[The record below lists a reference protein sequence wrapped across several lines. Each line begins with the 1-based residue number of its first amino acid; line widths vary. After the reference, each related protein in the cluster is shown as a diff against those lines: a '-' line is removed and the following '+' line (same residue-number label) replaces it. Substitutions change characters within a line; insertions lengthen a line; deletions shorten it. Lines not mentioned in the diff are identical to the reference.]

1 MAEYDVVVIGAG
13 SGGYVAA
20 IRCAQLGLKTV
31 CVDNYVNAKG
41 ESALGGVCL
50 NVGCIPSKA
59 LLDSTHHYYVAKNH
73 FQQHGINIEGAS
85 FDVAT
90 MMDRKE
96 KIIGRL
102 TDGIAMLFIKNKI
115 KWIKGQARLLSNSR
129 IEVIHSDKKAN
140 TTELKT
146 NHIIIATGSS
156 PAHLELLASDGENIV
171 DSTGALS
178 FDEVPRRFGV
188 VGAGVIGL
196 ELGTVWNRLG
206 AKTIILNRGEKFLKS
221 VDQQIAQ
228 AARTALESQGLD
240 IRTGVNIKQVKQVKK
255 TSKRVAVNY
264 TASNGEHT
272 VQFDKLLVA
281 TGRKPNSDKLNAE
294 AVGLHVNARGF
305 IEVDHEGRTNLQG
318 VYAIG
323 DVVRGPMLAHKASE
337 EGMAVA
343 ERIAGGIV
351 EIDFNTVPWVI
362 YTSPEIAWVGRTTEE
377 LQNMNIPFNSGV
389 SPLSANGRALC
400 MGESA
405 GMVKILSD
413 AKTDRILGVHML
425 APNASEFIGE
435 AVLAMEF
442 SASAEDLARTIHAHP
457 TLSEAIHE
465 AALAVDN
472 RPIHR

>member
-31 CVDNYVNAKG
+31 CIDNYVNAKG
-41 ESALGGVCL
+41 KSTLGGVCL
-50 NVGCIPSKA
+50 NTGCIPSKA
-59 LLDSTHHYYVAKNH
+59 LLDSTHHYYAATNH

-115 KWIKGQARLLSNSR
+115 KWIKGQARLLSNNR
-129 IEVIHSDKKAN
+129 IEVTQSDKKSN

-156 PAHLELLASDGENIV
+156 PAHLDFLACDGKDIV
-171 DSTGALS
+171 DSTEALS

-221 VDQQIAQ
+221 VDRQIAQ
-228 AARTALESQGLD
+228 AARTELESQGLD
-240 IRTGVNIKQVKQVKK
+240 IRTGVAIKQVKK
-255 TSKRVAVNY
+255 TSKRVSVKY
-264 TASNGEHT
+264 MDSNGEHT

-294 AVGLHVNARGF
+294 AVGLHVNMRGF
-305 IEVDHEGRTNLQG
+305 IEVDHENRTSLQG

-343 ERIAGGIV
+343 ERIAGGTV
-351 EIDFNTVPWVI
+351 EIDFNTVPWII
-362 YTSPEIAWVGRTTEE
+362 YTWPEIAWVGRNTEE
-377 LQNMNIPFNSGV
+377 LQNMNIQFNSGV

-425 APNASEFIGE
+425 APNASELIGE
-435 AVLAMEF
+435 AVVAMEF
-442 SASAEDLARTIHAHP
+442 AASAEDLARTIHAHP
-457 TLSEAIHE
+457 TISEAIHE
-465 AALAVDN
+465 AALAVDS